1 MIYFLLPNVHFQT
14 YTYLNLKYSENKPN
28 IAISNSLSHY
38 LYDIKFKI
46 DKFEKDWD
54 NFIK

>member
-1 MIYFLLPNVHFQT
+1 MIYFLLPNAHFQT
-14 YTYLNLKYSENKPN
+14 FTYLNLEYSEKKPN
-28 IAISNSLSHY
+28 IAISNSLSYY

-54 NFIK
+54 NF